1 MKVLVVQNNAEAAA
15 AIRKG
20 FEGDGHV
27 CIIAESK
34 EMAEVILKSN
44 RFDLVVADYGYNPNE
59 PTVLQMG
66 DLKMNLETHNVER
79 DGKKIDLQPLEYQL
93 LEYMLRHP
101 GRVLSRSV
109 ILNKVWNYTVEPL
122 TNVVES
128 CVSRLRTKIDKLSD
142 SKLIK
147 TIKGFG
153 YVIETPAP
161 APKAPAS
168 PQ

>member
-1 MKVLVVQNNAEAAA
+1 MDL
-15 AIRKG
+15 
-20 FEGDGHV
+20 
-27 CIIAESK
+27 ESHK
-34 EMAEVILKSN
+34 
-44 RFDLVVADYGYNPNE
+44 
-59 PTVLQMG
+59 
-66 DLKMNLETHNVER
+66 VER
-79 DGKKIDLQPLEYQL
+79 NGKTIELQPLEYQL

-128 CVSRLRTKIDKLSD
+128 CVSRLRTKIDKLSG

-153 YVIETPAP
+153 YMLEKPD
-161 APKAPAS
+161 AS
-168 PQ
+168 E